1 MGSENLHLGQLNID
15 IPPAPAGQTSV
26 EVRFSYD
33 ANGLLEVDAR
43 ETRSG
48 RVANT
53 LIRNTDAQMS
63 PSAIVAA
70 LQKLRNLKRH
80 PREEDE
86 NRYLLERAKRLY
98 EDRLGEERQMIQG
111 WMTQFEVA
119 LDTQDARVVRSARQA
134 FRQALDSIDKGFR
147 F

>member
-1 MGSENLHLGQLNID
+1 ID
-15 IPPAPAGQTSV
+15 
-26 EVRFSYD
+26 
-33 ANGLLEVDAR
+33 
-43 ETRSG
+43 
-48 RVANT
+48 
-53 LIRNTDAQMS
+53 
-63 PSAIVAA
+63 AA